1 MQNFSPQSKVWVYQ
15 SSRPFTESEIVELNN
30 KLKHFTVQWTAHNKQ
45 LLASGNVMYDRFI
58 VLMVDE
64 SHTMASGCSIDT
76 SVHFIKQLEQDYTI
90 DLFNRTI
97 VNMEINGIIQT
108 ISLDE
113 LSTKFKS
120 GEINASKMVFD
131 PLVQQKRDFD
141 KGFKIPLAESW
152 MMNLI

>member
-1 MQNFSPQSKVWVYQ
+1 MQNFSPQSKVWIYQ
-15 SSRPFTESEIVELNN
+15 SSRPFNESEIVELNN

-76 SVHFIKQLEQDYTI
+76 SVHFIKQMEQDYAI

-97 VNMEINGIIQT
+97 VNLEINGLLQT
-108 ISLDE
+108 ISLEE
-113 LSTKFKS
+113 LSAKFKS
-120 GEINASKMVFD
+120 GEINASTIVFD
-131 PLVQQKRDFD
+131 PLVQQKQDFD
-141 KGFKIPLAESW
+141 KRFKTPLNESW